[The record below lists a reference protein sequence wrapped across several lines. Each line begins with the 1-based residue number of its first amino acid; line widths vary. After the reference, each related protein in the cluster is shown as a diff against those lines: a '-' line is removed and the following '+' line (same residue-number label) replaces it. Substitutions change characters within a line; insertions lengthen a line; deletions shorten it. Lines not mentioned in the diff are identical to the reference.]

1 LLEANIFLEAKRST
15 DLLLQ
20 QKETELRRKF
30 EQDLFNKE
38 TEWRK
43 QTEALRSNL
52 VQELEIKARRL
63 EDDQRRSYQLKE
75 LEMKTKY
82 ESDLA
87 VEYL

>member
-1 LLEANIFLEAKRST
+1 
-15 DLLLQ
+15 LLQ

-43 QTEALRSNL
+43 QMEALRSNL
-52 VQELEIKARRL
+52 AQELEIKARRL

-87 VEYL
+87 AEYL

>member
-1 LLEANIFLEAKRST
+1 MLEANVFLEAKRST

-30 EQDLFNKE
+30 EQEVFNKE

-43 QTEALRSNL
+43 QMEALRSNL